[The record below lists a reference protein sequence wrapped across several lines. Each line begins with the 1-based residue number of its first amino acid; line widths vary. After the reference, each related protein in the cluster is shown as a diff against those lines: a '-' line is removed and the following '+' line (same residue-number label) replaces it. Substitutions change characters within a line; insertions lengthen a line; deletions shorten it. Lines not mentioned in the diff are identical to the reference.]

1 MSSIVRE
8 FNSLAEFM
16 KYLDDE
22 ISEHRRRLGEL
33 LKRLEELRV
42 RAEQEKKLKSVLTK
56 LGVPESG
63 TSNEVALR
71 NLRIIINPAT
81 SQELTAMESAIEALN
96 NRIAQLSAIRKEVEV
111 LGGLDVEVRLA
122 VVYIAGL
129 PRVLLLRM

>member
-1 MSSIVRE
+1 MSSIIRE
-8 FNSLAEFM
+8 FNSLTEFM

-42 RAEQEKKLKSVLTK
+42 RAEQEKKLKNILTK
-56 LGVPESG
+56 LGVPESS

-71 NLRIIINPAT
+71 NLRIIINPAA

-122 VVYIAGL
+122 VIYVDGL

>member
-71 NLRIIINPAT
+71 NLRIIINPAA

-122 VVYIAGL
+122 VVYVDGL

>member
-56 LGVPESG
+56 LGVPESS

-71 NLRIIINPAT
+71 NLRIIINPAA

-122 VVYIAGL
+122 VVYVDGL

>member
-1 MSSIVRE
+1 MSSIIRE

-71 NLRIIINPAT
+71 NLRIIINPAA

-122 VVYIAGL
+122 VIYVDGL

>member
-63 TSNEVALR
+63 TPNEVALR
-71 NLRIIINPAT
+71 NLRIIINPAA

-122 VVYIAGL
+122 VVYVDGL

>member
-122 VVYIAGL
+122 VVYVDGL

>member
-22 ISEHRRRLGEL
+22 ISEHRKRLGEL

-42 RAEQEKKLKSVLTK
+42 RAEQEKRLKSVLTK

-96 NRIAQLSAIRKEVEV
+96 NRIAQLSTIRKEVEV

-122 VVYIAGL
+122 VVYVDGL

>member
-96 NRIAQLSAIRKEVEV
+96 NRIAQLSTIRKEVEV

-122 VVYIAGL
+122 VVYVDGL

>member
-56 LGVPESG
+56 LGVPESS

-71 NLRIIINPAT
+71 NLRIIINPAA

-96 NRIAQLSAIRKEVEV
+96 NRIAQLSTIRKEVEV

-122 VVYIAGL
+122 VVYVDGL

>member
-71 NLRIIINPAT
+71 NLRIIINPAA
-81 SQELTAMESAIEALN
+81 SQELAAMESAIEALN

-122 VVYIAGL
+122 AVYVDGL